1 MQRDERSLGPEPPLE
16 VAAAE
21 DALRVNFAWL
31 IRLRFGAV
39 LAQLVA
45 VLLARFVLDWDV
57 SLPSL
62 LAVMVAELL
71 VNGWAILLMRDD
83 TPIRAV
89 HVAAG
94 IGFDVVLF
102 SCLLYFSGGPAN
114 PFSFLYLV
122 HIALAAI
129 VLPQRTSFAL
139 VGLALACSLALFFIG
154 APSSNQHA
162 HHHNH
167 QEYVWHLR
175 GMWVAFGVGA
185 SVIVYLI
192 QRVRHE
198 LDGIARKL
206 RASSEL
212 ATRNEHA
219 AMLATLATGA
229 AHELG
234 SPLATIAVATSEILR
249 KLPPEAE
256 PAREDLTLIRSQV
269 ARCRDIIDQ
278 LSADAGAV
286 RSGAVTTLLAGDV
299 IEHALAELP
308 RDRVLLPAS
317 ESGSLAVVGPLRAL
331 AQALRNLVKNA
342 LDASPPHGQVRLRV
356 ENRADEVRFVV
367 EDHGTGMTPEVLA
380 RAAEPFFTTKP
391 REQGMGLGLF
401 LTRSVAEQ
409 IGGRL
414 ELESKLGA
422 GTTATLTIPLAPAV
436 STGAPLTAA
445 SHNGSR

>member
-1 MQRDERSLGPEPPLE
+1 MQRERAAGPDLPFE
-16 VAAAE
+16 VAASA

-31 IRLRFGAV
+31 VRLRFGAV

-45 VLLARFVLDWDV
+45 IGVARFALDWD
-57 SLPSL
+57 LALAPL
-62 LAVMVAELL
+62 LAVMFAELL
-71 VNGWAILLMRDD
+71 VNGWAILLMKRGGA
-83 TPIRAV
+83 IRAT
-89 HVAAG
+89 HVATG
-94 IGFDVVLF
+94 IGLDVLLF

-114 PFSFLYLV
+114 PFGFLYLV

-154 APSSNQHA
+154 TPQPNHHA

-167 QEYVWHLR
+167 TEYVWHLR
-175 GMWVAFGVGA
+175 GMWVAFGIGA

-212 ATRNEHA
+212 ASRNEQA
-219 AMLATLATGA
+219 AVLATLATGA

-249 KLPPEAE
+249 SLPPEAE
-256 PAREDLTLIRSQV
+256 RARDDLKLIRGQV
-269 ARCRDIIDQ
+269 QRCRDIIDQ
-278 LSADAGAV
+278 LSVDAGAV
-286 RSGAVTTLLAGDV
+286 GSGAVTTLSASDV
-299 IEHALAELP
+299 IEQALAELP
-308 RDRVLLPAS
+308 RERVVLPANDTS
-317 ESGSLAVVGPLRAL
+317 SLSVVGPLRAL
-331 AQALRNLVKNA
+331 GQALRNLVKNA
-342 LDASPPHGQVRLRV
+342 LDATPAGHVKLRV
-356 ENRADEVRFVV
+356 ENRNDEVRFVV
-367 EDHGTGMTPEVLA
+367 EDEGTGMAPEILA
-380 RAAEPFFTTKP
+380 RATEPFFTTKS
-391 REQGMGLGLF
+391 RGQGMGLGLF

-414 ELESKLGA
+414 ELDSRLGV
-422 GTTATLTIPLAPAV
+422 GTTAVLAIPFAPV
-436 STGAPLTAA
+436 RAPLTAA
-445 SHNGSR
+445 SRSGSRSE